1 MEIAI
6 RRRGNGESYGGKR
19 EKIAGGDKP
28 SGSALPRQT
37 VQINHM
43 LLMCLPEEEGGSS
56 KATFISF
63 I

>member
-6 RRRGNGESYGGKR
+6 RHRENVEPYGGKG
-19 EKIAGGDKP
+19 EKIADGDKP

-43 LLMCLPEEEGGSS
+43 LLMCLPEEERGSS
-56 KATFISF
+56 KTTFISF